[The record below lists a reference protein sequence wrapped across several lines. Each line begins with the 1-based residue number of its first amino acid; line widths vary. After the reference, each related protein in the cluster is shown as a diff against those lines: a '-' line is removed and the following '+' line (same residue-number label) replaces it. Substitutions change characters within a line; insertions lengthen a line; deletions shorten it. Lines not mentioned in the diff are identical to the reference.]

1 MVIENR
7 LLKNEVQQ
15 SAPLGPDAYEV
26 YWRSTADDCSA
37 SSNNDRSASSDSWDC
52 SSTGNAYSELWQLWD
67 GQ

>member
-7 LLKNEVQQ
+7 LLKNEVQH

-26 YWRSTADDCSA
+26 YWRSAEDDSPVPSKNGCSA
-37 SSNNDRSASSDSWDC
+37 SSDTWDY
-52 SSTGNAYSELWQLWD
+52 GGAGDAYSELWQLWD